1 MLCRVRSRSMT
12 NPNWLRTH
20 TSNTPHLSLPDDTAV
35 PTVSDA
41 STLRFIAITTYSF
54 RLPGSPLACHPASQ
68 AHQLQLV
75 VCRRV
80 ARHVPLASFAIM
92 SQYCTAVPE
101 STLLSKVTAVVS
113 HLSQESAQSACS
125 VGVNLVL
132 AVIKPYLV
140 PSKQ

>member
-1 MLCRVRSRSMT
+1 
-12 NPNWLRTH
+12 
-20 TSNTPHLSLPDDTAV
+20 
-35 PTVSDA
+35 
-41 STLRFIAITTYSF
+41 
-54 RLPGSPLACHPASQ
+54 
-68 AHQLQLV
+68 
-75 VCRRV
+75 
-80 ARHVPLASFAIM
+80 M

-140 PSKQ
+140 LAGDDIDEVPSKQ